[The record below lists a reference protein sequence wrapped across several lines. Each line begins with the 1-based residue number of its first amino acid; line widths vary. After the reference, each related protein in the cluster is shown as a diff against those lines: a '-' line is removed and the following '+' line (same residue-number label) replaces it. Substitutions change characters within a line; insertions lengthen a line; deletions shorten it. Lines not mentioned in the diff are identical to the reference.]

1 MHFHHRLLA
10 LRDAELALR
19 AELAQSGEPVGSY
32 PPRLRQL
39 HEAHARELEL
49 IIDDEGWPTSDTS
62 ETQGAEDQGAEAAWL
77 VAMHAVSRPSFMR
90 RCLGL
95 LKGAAN
101 RGEVPPR
108 QAALLEDRIRAL
120 EGRPQIYGTQLDWQN
135 GALSPL
141 PVEQP
146 ETVDARRASVGL
158 EPLAEAIAIARATAQ
173 SDGAPPPEEWEASSA
188 ILDALALEVG
198 WRNKG

>member
-1 MHFHHRLLA
+1 MMHFRHRLLA

-19 AELAQSGEPVGSY
+19 AELAQSGEPVGDYHS
-32 PPRLRQL
+32 RLRQL

-49 IIDDEGWPTSDTS
+49 IIDDEGWPTSDV
-62 ETQGAEDQGAEAAWL
+62 ADADGAEAAWL

-101 RGEVPPR
+101 RGEAPAR

-120 EGRPQIYGTQLDWQN
+120 EGRPQIFGTQLDWQN
-135 GALSPL
+135 GRLSPL
-141 PVEQP
+141 PIEHP
-146 ETVDARRASVGL
+146 ETVDSRRAAVGL
-158 EPLAEAIAIARATAQ
+158 ETLAEAIAIARSTAQ
-173 SDGAPPPEEWEASSA
+173 ADGAPPPEEWEASSA
-188 ILDALALEVG
+188 VLNALAREVG
-198 WRNKG
+198 WRK